1 MRGGASI
8 DIQATPERVYDLLA
22 EVTNMGRWSPE
33 CHRCEWLDGSTAATA
48 GARFRGHNRS
58 GLIRWSNVSE
68 IVEAERGRVLA
79 WVMGGPEKRYSEWRY
94 TFEPTERG
102 VRVSETFRSLRHT
115 LLGRLG
121 GLPLG
126 GERRSERRL
135 QAGVEQTLERL
146 RAAAEWSSPDAD

>member
-1 MRGGASI
+1 MRGGSSI
-8 DIQATPERVYDLLA
+8 DIRATPDRVYDLLA
-22 EVTNMGRWSPE
+22 DVTQMGRWSPE
-33 CHRCEWLDGSTAATA
+33 CRRCEWIGGYTAAVA

-79 WVMGGPEKRYSEWRY
+79 WVMGGSEKRYSEWRY

-102 VRVSETFRSLRHT
+102 VRVTESFQSLRHS

-126 GERRSERRL
+126 GQRRSQRRL
-135 QAGVEQTLERL
+135 QGGVEQTLRRL
-146 RAAAEWSSPDAD
+146 REVAESIQDP